1 MGDALEI
8 GARHHGLHEDESEMR
23 MTLIQLRSVDKF
35 FGGRAVLRDLEM
47 KVNPGARLGL
57 VGGNGAGKS
66 TLLRILAGLEEV
78 DGGEEIR
85 RRNLSVAYLPQHVE
99 GDGRTPLDV
108 VRAARPDL
116 AETRAELEDCET
128 RLGTPEVAGDLRKMQ
143 RLLERHGQLL
153 QRFTELGGQGF
164 EGEARGYL
172 RSLGLDG
179 EDDDR
184 PTSELSGGQRKL
196 VALAAC
202 VAGRPDVLLLDE
214 PESHLDAARRERLEA
229 LIRSLDG
236 AVVIVSHDRY
246 LLDETVTEIAELED
260 GKITSWPGNYSAYA
274 LARELMHKRQKQ
286 LYVAQQKEIARLED
300 AIARFQQ
307 WAHNTENQ
315 RHARQARVKQR
326 QIERMEKID
335 RPVLERREIGLG
347 FRGNVRGGKKVIELR
362 EASMAFGEEPVF
374 IGVDL
379 TIARGERVGVI
390 GENGAGKSVLAKLL
404 AGVLPPTEGERWV
417 GPSIKIG
424 YLSQDPEPPKHATP
438 LGLVRDAK
446 PLYEGEAVNLLGRF
460 LFRYEQVREPV
471 RNLSGGE
478 RTRLQLLLL
487 MLGEPNCLILDEPT
501 NHLDIGSLEVLE
513 NELEHFDGTVV
524 FVSHDRYF
532 LDRISDKTVEVRDG
546 ELYRYEGGYSAWR
559 ESGLAFEN
567 ENASGAHLGGSKRS
581 V

>member
-1 MGDALEI
+1 
-8 GARHHGLHEDESEMR
+8 
-23 MTLIQLRSVDKF
+23 MTLVQLRSVDKF
-35 FGGRAVLRDLEM
+35 YGGRAVLRGLEM
-47 KVNPGARLGL
+47 KVGPGARLGL

-66 TLLRILAGLEEV
+66 TLLEILAGLEEV
-78 DGGEEIR
+78 DGGEVTR
-85 RRNLSVAYLPQHVE
+85 RRGSSVAYLPQHVVGE
-99 GDGRTPLDV
+99 GRTPLEV
-108 VRAARPDL
+108 VLAARPEL
-116 AETRAELEDCET
+116 AEVRGEIEACEAQ
-128 RLGTPEVAGDLRKMQ
+128 LGSPEVAADLRRMQ
-143 RLLERHGQLL
+143 RLLERHGRLL

-179 EDDDR
+179 DDADR

-202 VAGRPDVLLLDE
+202 LVRRPDVLLLDE
-214 PESHLDAARRERLEA
+214 PESHLDAVRRERLET
-229 LIRSLDG
+229 LIQAFDG
-236 AVVIVSHDRY
+236 AVVVVSHDRY
-246 LLDETVTEIAELED
+246 MLDETVTEIAELE
-260 GKITSWPGNYSAYA
+260 GGRIKTWPGNYSAYA
-274 LARELMHKRQKQ
+274 LARELALKRQQQ
-286 LYVAQQKEIARLED
+286 LYVTQQKEIARLEE
-300 AIARFQQ
+300 AIRRFQQ
-307 WAHNTENQ
+307 WAHNTEDE

-326 QIERMEKID
+326 QIESMDKVD
-335 RPVLERREIGLG
+335 RPVLERRKIGLG
-347 FRGNVRGGKKVIELR
+347 FRENVRGGKKVIELR
-362 EASMAFGEEPVF
+362 GASMAFGEDPVL

-379 TIARGERVGVI
+379 TVSRGERVGVI
-390 GENGAGKSVLAKLL
+390 GANGAGKSVLAKLL

-417 GPSIKIG
+417 GPSIEIG
-424 YLSQDPEPPKHATP
+424 YLAQDPEPPPQATP

-487 MLGEPNCLILDEPT
+487 MLAEPNCLVLDEPT

-513 NELEHFDGTVV
+513 RELEMFPGTVV

-546 ELYRYEGGYSAWR
+546 ELFRYEGGYSAWR
-559 ESGLAFEN
+559 ESRRVRPVA
-567 ENASGAHLGGSKRS
+567 
-581 V
+581 

>member
-1 MGDALEI
+1 
-8 GARHHGLHEDESEMR
+8 
-23 MTLIQLRSVDKF
+23 MTLVQLRSVDKF
-35 FGGRAVLRDLEM
+35 YGGRAVLRGLEM

-66 TLLRILAGLEEV
+66 TLLEILAGLEEA
-78 DGGEEIR
+78 DGGEVTR
-85 RRNLSVAYLPQHVE
+85 RRGLSVAYLPQHVE
-99 GDGRTPLDV
+99 GEGRTPLEV
-108 VRAARPDL
+108 VLAARPEL
-116 AETRAELEDCET
+116 AEVRGEIEDCEAQ
-128 RLGTPEVAGDLRKMQ
+128 LGSPEVAANLRRMQ
-143 RLLERHGQLL
+143 RLLERHGRLL

-179 EDDDR
+179 DDADR

-202 VAGRPDVLLLDE
+202 LVRRPDVLLLDE
-214 PESHLDAARRERLEA
+214 PESHLDAGRRERLET
-229 LIRSLDG
+229 LIQAFDG
-236 AVVIVSHDRY
+236 AVVVVSHDRY

-260 GKITSWPGNYSAYA
+260 GRIKTWPGNYSAYA
-274 LARELMHKRQKQ
+274 LARELALKRQQQ
-286 LYVAQQKEIARLED
+286 LYVTQQKEIARLEE
-300 AIARFQQ
+300 AIRRFQQ
-307 WAHNTENQ
+307 WAHNTENE

-326 QIERMEKID
+326 QIERMEKVD
-335 RPVLERREIGLG
+335 RPVLERRKIGLG
-347 FRGNVRGGKKVIELR
+347 FRENVRGGKKVIELR
-362 EASMAFGEEPVF
+362 EASVAFGNEPVL

-379 TIARGERVGVI
+379 TVSRGERVGVI
-390 GENGAGKSVLAKLL
+390 GANGAGKSVLAKLL

-417 GPSIKIG
+417 GPSIEIG
-424 YLSQDPEPPKHATP
+424 YLAQDPEPPPEATP

-487 MLGEPNCLILDEPT
+487 MLAEPNCLVLDEPT

-513 NELEHFDGTVV
+513 RELERFPGTVV

-546 ELYRYEGGYSAWR
+546 ELFRYEGGYSAWR
-559 ESGLAFEN
+559 ESRRVRPVA
-567 ENASGAHLGGSKRS
+567 
-581 V
+581 